1 MVLTVPH
8 QDRQGRDM
16 GDVLDGRLDEDSGRE
31 ITQAKAGRVT
41 FARRFLGDRR
51 GSTAIEF
58 AMLAIPF
65 ALLVFAI
72 LESCISFAG
81 QEVMANITDDV
92 ARQVRTGQLKPAD
105 LTGTKLR
112 DMICNRLEIMV
123 AKTCPGLLVDL
134 REYPTFADAAT
145 AGFKIVNGE
154 IVLTQGP
161 NSMSFAVTP
170 GLAETK
176 NMLRVFYKWPV
187 MTDFMAKS
195 MANLKDGNTLHFASV
210 TWQNEPFDD

>member
-1 MVLTVPH
+1 M
-8 QDRQGRDM
+8 
-16 GDVLDGRLDEDSGRE
+16 
-31 ITQAKAGRVT
+31 
-41 FARRFLGDRR
+41 
-51 GSTAIEF
+51 EF

-145 AGFKIVNGE
+145 AGFKIVDGE
-154 IVLTQGP
+154 IVLTQGT

>member
-1 MVLTVPH
+1 MGENWSEASRPEIGKANARRATLT
-8 QDRQGRDM
+8 
-16 GDVLDGRLDEDSGRE
+16 
-31 ITQAKAGRVT
+31 
-41 FARRFLGDRR
+41 RRFLGDRR
-51 GSTAIEF
+51 GSTAMEF
-58 AMLAIPF
+58 AMLALPF

-112 DMICNRLEIMV
+112 DLICAQLEIMV

-145 AGFKIVNGE
+145 ASFKIVNGE
-154 IVLTQGP
+154 IVLTQGA
-161 NSMSFAVTP
+161 NAMDFAVTP

-195 MANLKDGNTLHFASV
+195 MANLNGGNTLHFASV

>member
-1 MVLTVPH
+1 MSKDATPENSK
-8 QDRQGRDM
+8 GN
-16 GDVLDGRLDEDSGRE
+16 
-31 ITQAKAGRVT
+31 AGRAR
-41 FARRFLGDRR
+41 FACRFLGDRR

-58 AMLAIPF
+58 AMLALPF

-92 ARQVRTGQLKPAD
+92 ARQLRTGQIKKAD
-105 LTGTKLR
+105 VTEVSIKQ
-112 DMICNRLEIMV
+112 MICGRLEIIV
-123 AKTCPGLLVDL
+123 AKDCPGLLVDL

-145 AGFKIVNGE
+145 ASFKIVNGE
-154 IVLTQGP
+154 IVLTQGT
-161 NSMSFAVTP
+161 NELSFATTP
-170 GLAETK
+170 GLAESK